1 MVAIWLAAGFA
12 TMFGGLGLFAYEA
25 GAWLSDGLW
34 RPVALADLVGVPA
47 TRSLL
52 GLNSLLETA
61 FALPIGADLISVGMI
76 ALLVARQVE
85 RWRALKR
92 DHRAA

>member
-1 MVAIWLAAGFA
+1 MVAVWLVAGFA

-34 RPVALADLVGVPA
+34 RPIALADLMGVPV
-47 TRSLL
+47 TRSLF
-52 GLNSLLETA
+52 GLNALLQTA
-61 FALPIGADLISVGMI
+61 FAVPIGLDLIALGSL

-85 RWRALKR
+85 RWRALNAGR
-92 DHRAA
+92 

>member
-12 TMFGGLGLFAYEA
+12 TVFGGLGLFAYEA

-34 RPVALADLVGVPA
+34 HPLALADLVRVPA

-52 GLNSLLETA
+52 GFNSLLETA
-61 FALPIGADLISVGMI
+61 FALPIGADLIMVGAL

-85 RWRALKR
+85 RWRALKQR
-92 DHRAA
+92 G

>member
-1 MVAIWLAAGFA
+1 MVVIWLVAGFA

-34 RPVALADLVGVPA
+34 RPVALADLVRVPA

-52 GLNSLLETA
+52 GLNSLLESA
-61 FALPIGADLISVGMI
+61 FALPIGADLITIGVL

-92 DHRAA
+92 DHRVA